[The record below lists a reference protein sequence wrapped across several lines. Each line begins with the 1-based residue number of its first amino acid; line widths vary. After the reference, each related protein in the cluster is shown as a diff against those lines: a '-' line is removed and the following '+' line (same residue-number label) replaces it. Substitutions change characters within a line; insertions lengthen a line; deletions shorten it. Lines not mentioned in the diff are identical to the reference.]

1 MARIVYS
8 LAGEGRGHATRVRA
22 VVEHLRH
29 NHEFTLLAPHVA
41 YDFLASV
48 YAGTNVKVRRIPG
61 LLFQYRRKRLSYWK
75 TIREGARYLARFPR
89 LVRAMRNL
97 LDDFEADLAITDF
110 EPALPRAAR
119 KSGVPV
125 VSINHQHFLVAYD
138 LTGVPVSARFQA
150 AVTAPGIHAYCRHA
164 AARVVSAFYFP
175 PLRRGYEDVVQA
187 GVLLRPD
194 MRRPPDD
201 GDHVLVYLR
210 RFAEANVMQALADC
224 GHEVRI
230 YGLGQRPDQGNLRF
244 FAVNEQGFLD
254 DLTSCKSLV
263 SNAGNQL
270 VGEAL
275 YLKKPV
281 IAMPEVNNFEQ
292 QINGYFLK
300 ASGGGESVSS
310 DAFDARTL
318 RRFLDARNEYLSRI
332 DATRMDGI
340 PAVLD
345 TIQRHLPLVTRT
357 AAKALPS
364 SSTTV
369 QGIHTRTPELVA
381 CDA

>member
-29 NHEFTLLAPHVA
+29 AHEFTLLAPSVA
-41 YDFLASV
+41 YDFLSDV
-48 YAGTNVKVRRIPG
+48 YAGTEVKVRRIPG
-61 LLFQYRRKRLSYWK
+61 LLFHYRRQRLSYWK
-75 TIREGARYLARFPR
+75 TIQKGVGYLSRFPR
-89 LVRAMRNL
+89 LVKSMRNL

-125 VSINHQHFLVAYD
+125 ISINHQHFLVAYD

-150 AVTAPGIHAYCRHA
+150 AVTAPGIHAYCRRPA
-164 AARVVSAFYFP
+164 ATVVSAFYFP
-175 PLRRGYEDVVQA
+175 PLKRGYENVVQA
-187 GVLLRPD
+187 GVMLRPE

-201 GDHVLVYLR
+201 GDHLLVYLR
-210 RFAEANVMQALADC
+210 RFAESNIMQALADC
-224 GHEVRI
+224 GREVRI
-230 YGLGQRPDQGNLRF
+230 YGLGTRPDQGNLRF
-244 FAVNEQGFLD
+244 FNVNEQGFLK
-254 DLTSCKSLV
+254 DLASCTALI

-281 IAMPEVNNFEQ
+281 LAMPEFGNFEQ

-300 ASGGGESVSS
+300 AGGGGDSVSAE
-310 DAFDARTL
+310 AFDTRIL
-318 RRFLDARNEYLSRI
+318 KRFLDARDEYVTRI

-340 PAVLD
+340 PAVLE
-345 TIQRHLPLVTRT
+345 TIERHLPTVSRKDKKTLADDPSQTVTQC
-357 AAKALPS
+357 S
-364 SSTTV
+364 S
-369 QGIHTRTPELVA
+369 ELVA